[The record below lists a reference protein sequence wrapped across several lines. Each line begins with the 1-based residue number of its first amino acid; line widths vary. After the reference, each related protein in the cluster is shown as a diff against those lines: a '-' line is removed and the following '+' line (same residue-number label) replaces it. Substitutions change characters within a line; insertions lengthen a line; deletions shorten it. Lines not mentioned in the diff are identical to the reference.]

1 MEETNPTLALG
12 SIDSLILLGAVNTKI
27 AEFIAIPY

>member
-1 MEETNPTLALG
+1 
-12 SIDSLILLGAVNTKI
+12 VNTKI